1 MEKQITKV
9 QALEIVLAESTE
21 RTTELQEKLQ
31 AMLEQERKV
40 ATRKSVNRKPSKVAK
55 EKAENMD
62 KVKAF
67 FEELTEPE
75 MTFTLSEIG
84 SAIGLEGA
92 TPQKLSAIVKPLV
105 DSEVLTK
112 DKKDKKVAYKLA

>member
-40 ATRKSVNRKPSKVAK
+40 ATRKSVNRKPSKLAK

-67 FEELTEPE
+67 FAELTEPE
-75 MTFTLSEIG
+75 MALTLSEIG
-84 SAIGLEGA
+84 SAIGLEDA

-105 DSEVLTK
+105 DSEVLIK